1 MDDTDLVRPPRHT
14 RKPTSRRAPA
24 RRATRGQASK
34 DGPKDVCVKGRLT
47 CGCGAAIAVNVKG
60 QPGSIAVQAAEMTL
74 AMKKPMCAKC
84 VEREDEERERAEA
97 EALATAKHARR
108 VELAGVPARWRELRF
123 DQIERD
129 GDRADALEACE
140 AWAAGKLRGVTLWGE
155 VGRGKTVMA
164 AAAAVQRA
172 RISRVRWLSVAELLL
187 DLRMPFHAP
196 EYARGMRALKVA
208 PNTALVLDDL
218 DKLKPSENALQPL
231 YVAVNG
237 WIEAALPLLITSNR
251 HPEELAEWMGETFG
265 EPIASRIGGYGKVV
279 QVGGRDRRMS

>member
-108 VELAGVPARWRELRF
+108 
-123 DQIERD
+123 
-129 GDRADALEACE
+129 DA
-140 AWAAGKLRGVTLWGE
+140 
-155 VGRGKTVMA
+155 VGRGRPREDGDGGGGGGAARADLACSVAVGRGA
-164 AAAAVQRA
+164 AAGSADAVPRAGVRAGDARAEGRAEHGARA
-172 RISRVRWLSVAELLL
+172 R
-187 DLRMPFHAP
+187 
-196 EYARGMRALKVA
+196 
-208 PNTALVLDDL
+208 
-218 DKLKPSENALQPL
+218 
-231 YVAVNG
+231 
-237 WIEAALPLLITSNR
+237 
-251 HPEELAEWMGETFG
+251 
-265 EPIASRIGGYGKVV
+265 
-279 QVGGRDRRMS
+279 